1 MGMRF
6 RCSIIG
12 LLMVLNASAQT
23 VTRQWNEENLA
34 AIRVDFP
41 APTVHARNLFHL
53 SVAMWDA
60 WAAFDENA
68 VGYLHNENA
77 SAPAGSTLQEAREE
91 AISFAAYRVLRHR
104 YAFSTNASTTLTSL
118 DARMLNLGYDRS
130 NLSTDGDSPAALGNR
145 IAASIIDYS
154 TSDGANESRDPG
166 YRDTTD
172 TARSMHH

>member
-34 AIRVDFP
+34 AIRIDFP

-60 WAAFDENA
+60 
-68 VGYLHNENA
+68 
-77 SAPAGSTLQEAREE
+77 
-91 AISFAAYRVLRHR
+91 
-104 YAFSTNASTTLTSL
+104 
-118 DARMLNLGYDRS
+118 
-130 NLSTDGDSPAALGNR
+130 
-145 IAASIIDYS
+145 
-154 TSDGANESRDPG
+154 
-166 YRDTTD
+166 
-172 TARSMHH
+172 